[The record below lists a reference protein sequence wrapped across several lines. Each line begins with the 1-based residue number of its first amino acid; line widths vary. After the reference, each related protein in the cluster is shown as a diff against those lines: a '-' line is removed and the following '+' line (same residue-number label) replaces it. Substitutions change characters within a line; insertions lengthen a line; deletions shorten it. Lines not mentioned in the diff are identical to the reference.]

1 MKKQKNFS
9 GMLKKGGDISESN
22 QKHKHRRKTTN
33 RYETIKKVI
42 EKIDVSERTK
52 ERLDSALEK
61 DIDKFFN
68 NMTIKGKTIEEII
81 TILDGLEIEKI
92 LEIQMTMENLSY
104 LFKKVI
110 DDQNKMQQM
119 TIKKIMFGGE

>member
-1 MKKQKNFS
+1 
-9 GMLKKGGDISESN
+9 MLN
-22 QKHKHRRKTTN
+22 TTN
-33 RYETIKKVI
+33 SFETIKKVI
-42 EKIDVSERTK
+42 EEIDVSEKTK
-52 ERLDSALEK
+52 ERLYSTLEK
-61 DIDKFFN
+61 DIDNFFN

-110 DDQNKMQQM
+110 DEQNKMQQM
-119 TIKKIMFGGE
+119 TIKKIMFSGE

>member
-1 MKKQKNFS
+1 
-9 GMLKKGGDISESN
+9 MLN
-22 QKHKHRRKTTN
+22 TTN
-33 RYETIKKVI
+33 SFETIKKVI
-42 EKIDVSERTK
+42 EEIDVSEKTK
-52 ERLDSALEK
+52 ERLYSTLEK
-61 DIDKFFN
+61 DIDNFFN

-92 LEIQMTMENLSY
+92 LETQMTMENLSY

-110 DDQNKMQQM
+110 DEQNKMQQM

>member
-1 MKKQKNFS
+1 
-9 GMLKKGGDISESN
+9 MLN
-22 QKHKHRRKTTN
+22 TTN
-33 RYETIKKVI
+33 RFETIKKVI
-42 EKIDVSERTK
+42 EEIDVSEKTK
-52 ERLDSALEK
+52 ERLYSTLEK
-61 DIDKFFN
+61 DIDNFFN

-110 DDQNKMQQM
+110 DEQNKMQQM

>member
-1 MKKQKNFS
+1 MKLDELIKEIQD
-9 GMLKKGGDISESN
+9 LKE
-22 QKHKHRRKTTN
+22 
-33 RYETIKKVI
+33 
-42 EKIDVSERTK
+42 K
-52 ERLDSALEK
+52 ERLYSTLEK
-61 DIDKFFN
+61 DIDNFFN

-110 DDQNKMQQM
+110 DEQNKIQQM
-119 TIKKIMFGGE
+119 TIKNMFGGK